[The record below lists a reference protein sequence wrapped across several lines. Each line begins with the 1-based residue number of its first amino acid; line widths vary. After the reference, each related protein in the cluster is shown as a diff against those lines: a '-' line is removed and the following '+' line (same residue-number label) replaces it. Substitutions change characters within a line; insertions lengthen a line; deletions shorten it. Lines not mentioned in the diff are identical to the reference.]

1 MSEQEPTEVCTDVK
15 KRIYVGNLACH
26 VKEEDLKQLFG
37 LETTPYLRSSC
48 KCDLRSKA
56 DGKSQGF
63 AFVTVP
69 SHVAG
74 ELLNLNGIEFYG
86 QALVIEESKTEEA
99 GKKTTPNK
107 GGKGGGKGNA
117 QKGGQRGYNRGY
129 KKNYSKYNMPKLDA
143 DQKWE
148 IIDGGANLTNPK
160 FHQSK
165 EYVVQRAQE
174 AGVSRIVVTGLKLNG
189 SITAEAMAS
198 SFSILYAA
206 VGVHPHFVKDD
217 WNDKACDK
225 IAELAKK
232 PTVVAIGE
240 VGLDYCKC
248 YSEKEPM
255 KAAFEA
261 QVKIAADEGKTL
273 LVHDREASED
283 VLAIMGKFNLKA
295 PVVIYC
301 MTGPTEQIKVYLNRG
316 YYIGITGFICKD
328 SYGKHIREAIK
339 NRDIPLSKIIVHSN
353 APYMVPNMPLAEQDP
368 VSKSLIDLC
377 PRDANEPCTLQVV
390 VRQIAT
396 LLSMPPGD
404 VAQQL
409 VKNAEAVYRFPQK

>member
-1 MSEQEPTEVCTDVK
+1 MSEQEPTEVSTDVK

-48 KCDLRSKA
+48 KCDLRTKG

-86 QALVIEESKTEEA
+86 QPLVIEESKTEE
-99 GKKTTPNK
+99 GVKKPTPNK
-107 GGKGGGKGNA
+107 GGKGGAKGNA
-117 QKGGQRGYNRGY
+117 QRRGQKGYRGY
-129 KKNYSKYNMPKLDA
+129 KKNYDKYSMPKLDA

-148 IIDGGANLTNPK
+148 IVDGGANLTNPK

-165 EYVVQRAQE
+165 EVVVRRAQE
-174 AGVSRIVVTGLKLNG
+174 AGVSKIVVTGLKLNG
-189 SITAEAMAS
+189 CITAETMAS
-198 SFSILYAA
+198 GYTNLYAA

-217 WNDKACDK
+217 WNDKACVK

-232 PTVVAIGE
+232 TNVVAIGE
-240 VGLDYCKC
+240 VGLDYCRNF
-248 YSEKEPM
+248 SEKEPM
-255 KAAFEA
+255 KVAFEA
-261 QVKIAADEGKTL
+261 QVKIAAEEDKTL
-273 LVHDREASED
+273 LVHDREASDD
-283 VLAIMGKFNLKA
+283 VLAILGKFNLKA

-301 MTGPTEQIKVYLNRG
+301 MTGPTEQIKVYLNKG

-339 NRDIPLSKIIVHSN
+339 NRDLPLSKIIVHSN
-353 APYMVPNMPLAEQDP
+353 APYMVPNMPPAEMDP

-377 PRDANEPCTLQVV
+377 FPDTNEPCTLQVV

-396 LLSMPPGD
+396 LLAMPPAD

>member
-1 MSEQEPTEVCTDVK
+1 MKCRWQE
-15 KRIYVGNLACH
+15 Y
-26 VKEEDLKQLFG
+26 LKQLFG

-48 KCDLRSKA
+48 KCDLRCKG

-86 QALVIEESKTEEA
+86 QPLVIEESKTEEG
-99 GKKTTPNK
+99 GKKPTQNK
-107 GGKGGGKGNA
+107 GGKGGGKGNG
-117 QKGGQRGYNRGY
+117 QKGGQKGYRGY
-129 KKNYSKYNMPKLDA
+129 KKNYNKYDMPKLDA

-148 IIDGGANLTNPK
+148 ICDGGANLTNPK
-160 FHQSK
+160 FHQNK
-165 EYVVQRAQE
+165 ELVVRRAQE
-174 AGVSRIVVTGLKLNG
+174 AGVSKIVVTGLKLNG
-189 SITAEAMAS
+189 CITAETMS
-198 SFSILYAA
+198 SGYTNLYAA

-217 WNDKACDK
+217 WNDKAAEK

-232 PTVVAIGE
+232 DNVVAIGE
-240 VGLDYCKC
+240 VGLDYCRC
-248 YSEKEPM
+248 FSEKEQM
-255 KAAFEA
+255 KKAFEA
-261 QVKIAADEGKTL
+261 QVKIAADVGKAL

-283 VLAIMGKFNLKA
+283 VIAILGQVNLKA

-301 MTGPTEQIKVYLNRG
+301 MTGPTEQIKAYLNHG
-316 YYIGITGFICKD
+316 YYIGITGFICKE

-339 NRDIPLSKIIVHSN
+339 NRDLPLTKIIVHSN
-353 APYMVPNMPLAEQDP
+353 APYMVPNMPPAEIDQ
-368 VSKSLIDLC
+368 VSKSLIELC
-377 PRDANEPCTLQVV
+377 FRDANEPCTLQVV

-396 LLSMPPGD
+396 LLDMAPKD

-409 VKNAEAVYRFPQK
+409 LKNAEAVYKFPQK